1 MKVSSLI
8 GLGGAIIGLAAL
20 AMLIAKPQ
28 IIGDFFSGSSTLLGT
43 AISPVTNPQTRK
55 PR

>member
-20 AMLIAKPQ
+20 AILVARPQ

-43 AISPVTNPQTRK
+43 AISPVTNSQVKRK
-55 PR
+55 